1 MFKHMFIFMT
11 VKTITITEEAYEK
24 LASNKKEGESFSE
37 LINRNF
43 AKKGNIESIR
53 KFIGAWS
60 HIPDKVIEDMKKD
73 VGNLRKGSAK
83 RLLER
88 TKGI

>member
-1 MFKHMFIFMT
+1 MFKHKRMFMV
-11 VKTITITEEAYEK
+11 VKTITVTKEAYEK

-37 LINRNF
+37 LINRSF
-43 AKKGNIESIR
+43 AGKGNIGNIR

-73 VGNLRKGSAK
+73 IGTLRERSSK

-88 TKGI
+88 TKGF